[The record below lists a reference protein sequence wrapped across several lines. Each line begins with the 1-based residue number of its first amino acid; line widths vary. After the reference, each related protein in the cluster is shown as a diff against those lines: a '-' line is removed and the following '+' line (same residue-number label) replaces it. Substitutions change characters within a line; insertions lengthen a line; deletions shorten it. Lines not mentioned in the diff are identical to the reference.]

1 MKATIRNVAKLAGVA
16 PSTVSHYLNQ
26 TAPLSAATA
35 KSVEQAI
42 AALNYRVNLGARSL
56 RLRKTNSIGVVI
68 PNITSPFFGEIA
80 AVMENKLWERGFQ
93 TLLCISERSPERE
106 LSQVA
111 HLVSRQVD
119 GILLVYCSQK
129 SRVADTLKNIPVP
142 IVFVDRRV
150 PDQYSVCTD
159 NFLGGRLA
167 ARHLATLG
175 HRVIGLL
182 CGEPSVQ
189 NVVERIQGFQLELE
203 SFGLEIPEAYK
214 AKGRQDLQLGLR
226 ITDLLQLEPRP
237 TAIFATNDI
246 VAMGAWRKLVESG
259 FRIPRDISI
268 VGFDDIAIS
277 RFLVPPLT
285 TVAQPYREIGA
296 KAVQLL
302 VDLVKAGETTKP
314 AEKNVILA
322 PTLKIRGSTAPFKK
336 GGVDGKAI
344 DRLLPKKRSQSPN
357 LDQAVQPLKGA
368 SSSHH
373 SKAAA
378 DSRPIKS

>member
-1 MKATIRNVAKLAGVA
+1 MKATIRSVAELAGVA

-35 KSVEQAI
+35 KSVEEAI

-68 PNITSPFFGEIA
+68 PNITSPFFSEIA

-129 SRVADTLKNIPVP
+129 SLVADTLKNISVP

-189 NVVERIQGFQLELE
+189 NVIERIQGFQLELQR
-203 SFGLEIPEAYK
+203 FGLEIPEAYK

-246 VAMGAWRKLVESG
+246 VAIGAWRKLVESG

-268 VGFDDIAIS
+268 VGFDDISIS

-296 KAVQLL
+296 KAVALL
-302 VDLVKAGETTKP
+302 VNLVQPGDTTMP
-314 AEKNVILA
+314 ADKNVILT
-322 PTLKIRGSTAPFKK
+322 PTLKVRGSTAPLKK
-336 GGVDGKAI
+336 GGVDGTAI
-344 DRLLPKKRSQSPN
+344 DSRLPPKTKSVSQPRSSRTSTKGTSRR
-357 LDQAVQPLKGA
+357 PLK
-368 SSSHH
+368 S
-373 SKAAA
+373 
-378 DSRPIKS
+378 

>member
-1 MKATIRNVAKLAGVA
+1 MKATIRSVAKLAGVA
-16 PSTVSHYLNQ
+16 PSTVSHYLNR
-26 TAPLSAATA
+26 TAPLSPATA

-68 PNITSPFFGEIA
+68 PNITSPYFGEIA
-80 AVMENKLWERGFQ
+80 AVMENKLWEHGFQ

-111 HLVSRQVD
+111 NLVGRQVD

-129 SRVADTLKNIPVP
+129 SRVADTLGNIPVP
-142 IVFVDRRV
+142 IVFVDRQV
-150 PDQYSVCTD
+150 PDQYSICTD
-159 NFLGGRLA
+159 NVLGGRLA

-175 HRVIGLL
+175 HRAIGVL

-189 NVVERIQGFQLELE
+189 NVAERIQGFELELQK
-203 SFGLEIPEAYK
+203 FGLEIPDAYK
-214 AKGRQDLQLGLR
+214 VTGRQDLQLGLR

-246 VAMGAWRKLVESG
+246 VAIGAWRKLVESG

-268 VGFDDIAIS
+268 MGFDDIEIS

-296 KAVQLL
+296 QAVEVLISL
-302 VDLVKAGETTKP
+302 VQSRDAKMPT
-314 AEKNVILA
+314 EKNVILK
-322 PTLKIRGSTAPFKK
+322 PTLRIRGSTAPLKK
-336 GGVDGKAI
+336 GGVGGSAI
-344 DRLLPKKRSQSPN
+344 NRRVPQTTKSVSTRKPN
-357 LDQAVQPLKGA
+357 
-368 SSSHH
+368 
-373 SKAAA
+373 
-378 DSRPIKS
+378 RPISKGNSRRPFKS

>member
-1 MKATIRNVAKLAGVA
+1 MKATIRSVAKLAGVA
-16 PSTVSHYLNQ
+16 PSTISHYLNQ

-35 KSVEQAI
+35 KNVEQAI

-68 PNITSPFFGEIA
+68 PSITSPFFGEIA
-80 AVMENKLWERGFQ
+80 AIMENKLWEHGFQ

-111 HLVSRQVD
+111 HLVGRQVD

-129 SRVADTLKNIPVP
+129 SRVADTVKDIPVP

-159 NFLGGRLA
+159 NFMGGRLA

-175 HRVIGLL
+175 HRVIGVL
-182 CGEPSVQ
+182 CGEPSVE
-189 NVVERIQGFQLELE
+189 NVIERIQGFELELQK
-203 SFGLEIPEAYK
+203 FGLEIPQAYK
-214 AKGRQDLQLGLR
+214 VTGRQDLQLGLR
-226 ITDLLQLEPRP
+226 ITDLLDLEPRP

-246 VAMGAWRKLVESG
+246 VAIGAWRKLVESG

-296 KAVQLL
+296 KAVDLL
-302 VDLVKAGETTKP
+302 IDLVGSGQGKKSE
-314 AEKNVILA
+314 EKNVILA
-322 PTLKIRGSTAPFKK
+322 PALKVRGSTAPLKK
-336 GGVDGKAI
+336 GGVDGRA
-344 DRLLPKKRSQSPN
+344 LE
-357 LDQAVQPLKGA
+357 A
-368 SSSHH
+368 SSRLPRTTKSI
-373 SKAAA
+373 SKPK
-378 DSRPIKS
+378 SNRPTSQGSIRRPFKS

>member
-1 MKATIRNVAKLAGVA
+1 MKATIRSVAKLAGVA
-16 PSTVSHYLNQ
+16 PSTVSHYLNR
-26 TAPLSAATA
+26 TAPLSPATA
-35 KSVEQAI
+35 KRVEEAI

-68 PNITSPFFGEIA
+68 PNITSPYFGEIA
-80 AVMENKLWERGFQ
+80 AVMENKLWEHGFQ

-111 HLVSRQVD
+111 NLVGRQVD

-129 SRVADTLKNIPVP
+129 SRVADTLGNIPVP
-142 IVFVDRRV
+142 IVFVDRQV
-150 PDQYSVCTD
+150 PDQYSICTD
-159 NFLGGRLA
+159 NVLGGRLA

-175 HRVIGLL
+175 HRAIGVL

-189 NVVERIQGFQLELE
+189 NVAERIQGFELELRK
-203 SFGLEIPEAYK
+203 FGLEIPDAYK
-214 AKGRQDLQLGLR
+214 VTGRQDLQLGLR

-246 VAMGAWRKLVESG
+246 VAIGAWRKLVESG

-268 VGFDDIAIS
+268 MGFDDIEIS

-296 KAVQLL
+296 QAVELL
-302 VDLVKAGETTKP
+302 ISLVQSRDAKKP
-314 AEKNVILA
+314 AEKNVILN
-322 PTLKIRGSTAPFKK
+322 PTLRIRGSTAPLEK
-336 GGVDGKAI
+336 GGVDGSAI
-344 DRLLPKKRSQSPN
+344 NRRAPQTTKSVSTRKPN
-357 LDQAVQPLKGA
+357 
-368 SSSHH
+368 
-373 SKAAA
+373 
-378 DSRPIKS
+378 RPISKGNSRRPFKS

>member
-1 MKATIRNVAKLAGVA
+1 MKPTIRSVAKLAGVA

-26 TAPLSAATA
+26 TATLSAGTA
-35 KSVEQAI
+35 ESVEQAI
-42 AALNYRVNLGARSL
+42 AALNYRVNLGARNL

-111 HLVSRQVD
+111 HLVGRQVD

-129 SRVADTLKNIPVP
+129 SRVAETLKDISVP

-150 PDQYSVCTD
+150 PDQNSVCTD

-175 HRVIGLL
+175 HRVIGVL

-189 NVVERIQGFQLELE
+189 NVVERIKGFQQELQR
-203 SFGLEIPEAYK
+203 FGLEVPERYV

-246 VAMGAWRKLVESG
+246 VAIGAWRKLVESG
-259 FRIPRDISI
+259 FSIPRDISI
-268 VGFDDIAIS
+268 MGFDDIAIS

-285 TVAQPYREIGA
+285 TIAQPYREIGA
-296 KAVQLL
+296 KAVELL
-302 VDLVKAGETTKP
+302 VNLVQ
-314 AEKNVILA
+314 AEAATESAKKNLILA
-322 PTLKIRGSTAPFKK
+322 PTLKIRGSTAPLEK
-336 GGVDGKAI
+336 GGVDGRAI
-344 DRLLPKKRSQSPN
+344 DARLPKKAKPVSQTKSSP
-357 LDQAVQPLKGA
+357 K
-368 SSSHH
+368 
-373 SKAAA
+373 
-378 DSRPIKS
+378 RR

>member
-1 MKATIRNVAKLAGVA
+1 MKATIRSVAKLAGVA
-16 PSTVSHYLNQ
+16 PSTISHYLNR
-26 TAPLSAATA
+26 TAPLSPATA
-35 KSVEQAI
+35 KRVEEAI

-68 PNITSPFFGEIA
+68 PNITSPYFGEIA
-80 AVMENKLWERGFQ
+80 AVMENKLWEHGFQ

-111 HLVSRQVD
+111 NLVGRQVD

-129 SRVADTLKNIPVP
+129 SRVADTLGNIPVP
-142 IVFVDRRV
+142 IVFVDRQV
-150 PDQYSVCTD
+150 PDQYSICTD
-159 NFLGGRLA
+159 NVLGGRLA

-175 HRVIGLL
+175 HRAIGVL

-189 NVVERIQGFQLELE
+189 NVAERIQGFELELRK
-203 SFGLEIPEAYK
+203 FGLEIPDAYK
-214 AKGRQDLQLGLR
+214 VTGRQDLQLGLR

-246 VAMGAWRKLVESG
+246 VAIGAWRKLVESG

-268 VGFDDIAIS
+268 MGFDDIEIS

-296 KAVQLL
+296 EAVELL
-302 VDLVKAGETTKP
+302 ISLVQSRDAKKP
-314 AEKNVILA
+314 AEKNVILN
-322 PTLKIRGSTAPFKK
+322 PTLRIRGSTAPLEK
-336 GGVDGKAI
+336 GGVDGSAI
-344 DRLLPKKRSQSPN
+344 NRRAPQTTKSVSTRKPN
-357 LDQAVQPLKGA
+357 
-368 SSSHH
+368 
-373 SKAAA
+373 
-378 DSRPIKS
+378 RPISKGNSRRPFKS

>member
-1 MKATIRNVAKLAGVA
+1 MKATIRSVAKLAGVA
-16 PSTVSHYLNQ
+16 PSTVSHYLNR
-26 TAPLSAATA
+26 TAPLSPATA
-35 KSVEQAI
+35 KSVEEAI

-68 PNITSPFFGEIA
+68 PNITSPYFGEIA
-80 AVMENKLWERGFQ
+80 AVMENKLWEHGFQ

-111 HLVSRQVD
+111 NLVGRQVD

-129 SRVADTLKNIPVP
+129 SRVADTLGNIPVP
-142 IVFVDRRV
+142 IVFVDRQV
-150 PDQYSVCTD
+150 PDQYSICTD
-159 NFLGGRLA
+159 NVLGGRLA

-175 HRVIGLL
+175 HRAIGVL

-189 NVVERIQGFQLELE
+189 NVVERMQGFELELQK
-203 SFGLEIPEAYK
+203 FGLEIPDAYK
-214 AKGRQDLQLGLR
+214 VTGRQDLQLGLR

-246 VAMGAWRKLVESG
+246 VAIGAWRKLVESG

-268 VGFDDIAIS
+268 MGFDDIEIS

-296 KAVQLL
+296 QAVELL
-302 VDLVKAGETTKP
+302 ISLVQSRDAKKP
-314 AEKNVILA
+314 AEKNVILN
-322 PTLKIRGSTAPFKK
+322 PTLRIRGSTAPLEK
-336 GGVDGKAI
+336 GGVDGSAI
-344 DRLLPKKRSQSPN
+344 NRRAPQTTKSVSTRKPN
-357 LDQAVQPLKGA
+357 
-368 SSSHH
+368 
-373 SKAAA
+373 
-378 DSRPIKS
+378 RPISKGNSRRPFKS

>member
-1 MKATIRNVAKLAGVA
+1 MKATIRSVAKLAGVA

-26 TAPLSAATA
+26 TAALSAATA

-42 AALNYRVNLGARSL
+42 TALNYRVDLGARSL
-56 RLRKTNSIGVVI
+56 RLRKTNSIGLVI

-80 AVMENKLWERGFQ
+80 AVMENKLWERGYQ

-129 SRVADTLKNIPVP
+129 SLVAETLKDIPVP

-150 PDQYSVCTD
+150 SDQFSICTD
-159 NFLGGRLA
+159 NLLGGRLA
-167 ARHLATLG
+167 ARHLAKLG
-175 HRVIGLL
+175 HRVIGML

-189 NVVERIQGFQLELE
+189 NVIERIRGFHLELQR
-203 SFGLEIPEAYK
+203 FGIAIPDGYK
-214 AKGRQDLQLGLR
+214 ATGRQALQLGLR
-226 ITDLLQLEPRP
+226 ITDLLELSPRP

-246 VAMGAWRKLVESG
+246 VAIGAWRKLVESG
-259 FRIPRDISI
+259 FRIPQDISI

-285 TVAQPYREIGA
+285 TVAQPYREMGA
-296 KAVQLL
+296 KAVELL
-302 VDLVKAGETTKP
+302 VNLVQSGQAAP
-314 AEKNVILA
+314 PIEKNIILT
-322 PTLKIRGSTAPFKK
+322 PTLKVRGSTAPLKK
-336 GGVDGKAI
+336 GGVDGP
-344 DRLLPKKRSQSPN
+344 D
-357 LDQAVQPLKGA
+357 
-368 SSSHH
+368 
-373 SKAAA
+373 
-378 DSRPIKS
+378 

>member
-1 MKATIRNVAKLAGVA
+1 MKATIRSVAKLAGVA

-35 KSVEQAI
+35 KNVEQAI
-42 AALNYRVNLGARSL
+42 AALNYQVNLGARSL

-80 AVMENKLWERGFQ
+80 AVMENKLWEHGFQ

-129 SRVADTLKNIPVP
+129 SRVADTLKQISVP

-150 PDQYSVCTD
+150 PDQHSICTD

-167 ARHLATLG
+167 ARHLASLG
-175 HRVIGLL
+175 HHVIGLL
-182 CGEPSVQ
+182 CGEPSVE
-189 NVVERIQGFQLELE
+189 NVAERIEGFQLELQ
-203 SFGLEIPEAYK
+203 SFGLEVPDAYMV
-214 AKGRQDLQLGLR
+214 KGRQDLQLGLR
-226 ITDLLQLEPRP
+226 ITDLLQLAPRP

-246 VAMGAWRKLVESG
+246 VAIGAWRKLVESG

-285 TVAQPYREIGA
+285 TVAQPYQEIGT
-296 KAVQLL
+296 KAVEML
-302 VDLVKAGETTKP
+302 VDLVKAGGTPQP

-322 PTLKIRGSTAPFKK
+322 PTLKVRGSTAPLKK

-344 DRLLPKKRSQSPN
+344 DGRLPQRTKSVPQPKSSRSNP
-357 LDQAVQPLKGA
+357 
-368 SSSHH
+368 
-373 SKAAA
+373 
-378 DSRPIKS
+378 

>member
-1 MKATIRNVAKLAGVA
+1 MKATIRSVAKLAGVA

-35 KSVEQAI
+35 KNVEQAI
-42 AALNYRVNLGARSL
+42 AALNYRVNLGARNL

-119 GILLVYCSQK
+119 GVLLVYCSQK
-129 SRVADTLKNIPVP
+129 SRVAETLKDISVP

-150 PDQYSVCTD
+150 PDQYSICTD

-182 CGEPSVQ
+182 CGEPSVE
-189 NVVERIQGFQLELE
+189 NVAERIEGFQLELQR
-203 SFGLEIPEAYK
+203 FGLELPEAYK

-226 ITDLLQLEPRP
+226 ITELLQLEPRP

-246 VAMGAWRKLVESG
+246 VAIGAWRKLVESG

-268 VGFDDIAIS
+268 MGFDDIAIS

-285 TVAQPYREIGA
+285 TVAQPYREIGT
-296 KAVQLL
+296 KAVEML
-302 VDLVKAGETTKP
+302 VDLVKAGETAKP

-322 PTLKIRGSTAPFKK
+322 PTLKIRGSTAPLKK
-336 GGVDGKAI
+336 GGVDGRAI
-344 DRLLPKKRSQSPN
+344 DGRLPERTKPVSPPGSKRPTS
-357 LDQAVQPLKGA
+357 KGA
-368 SSSHH
+368 SR
-373 SKAAA
+373 
-378 DSRPIKS
+378 RPLKS

>member
-1 MKATIRNVAKLAGVA
+1 MALLRSPPSMKATIRNVAKLAGVA
-16 PSTVSHYLNQ
+16 PSTVSHFLNQ

-35 KSVEQAI
+35 KSVEEAI
-42 AALNYRVNLGARSL
+42 AALNYQVNLGARSL

-68 PNITSPFFGEIA
+68 PNIVSPYFGEIA
-80 AVMENKLWERGFQ
+80 AVMENKLWARGYQ
-93 TLLCISERSPERE
+93 TLLCISERSPDRE

-111 HLVSRQVD
+111 NLVGRQVD

-129 SRVADTLKNIPVP
+129 SRVASIIKDFPVP

-167 ARHLATLG
+167 ARHLASLG
-175 HRVIGLL
+175 HRTIGVL

-189 NVVERIQGFQLELE
+189 NVTERIEGFQFELRR
-203 SFGLEIPEAYK
+203 FGVEVPDQYK

-226 ITDLLQLEPRP
+226 IMDLMELKPRP

-246 VAMGAWRKLVESG
+246 VAIGAWRKLVESG
-259 FRIPRDISI
+259 FRIPGDVSI

-285 TVAQPYREIGA
+285 TIAQPYRETGA
-296 KAVQLL
+296 KAVELL
-302 VDLVKAGETTKP
+302 LDILKSDSAVKPSPKS
-314 AEKNVILA
+314 VILA
-322 PTLKIRGSTAPFKK
+322 PSLKVRGSTAPLEK
-336 GGVDGKAI
+336 GG
-344 DRLLPKKRSQSPN
+344 
-357 LDQAVQPLKGA
+357 
-368 SSSHH
+368 
-373 SKAAA
+373 A
-378 DSRPIKS
+378 DSCN

>member
-1 MKATIRNVAKLAGVA
+1 MKATIRSVAKLAGVA
-16 PSTVSHYLNQ
+16 PSTVSHYLNR
-26 TAPLSAATA
+26 TAPLSPATA
-35 KSVEQAI
+35 KRVEEAI

-68 PNITSPFFGEIA
+68 PNITSPYFGEIA
-80 AVMENKLWERGFQ
+80 AVMENKLWEHGFQ

-111 HLVSRQVD
+111 NLVGRQVD

-129 SRVADTLKNIPVP
+129 SRVADTLGNIPVP
-142 IVFVDRRV
+142 IVFVDRQV
-150 PDQYSVCTD
+150 PDQYSICTD
-159 NFLGGRLA
+159 NVLGGRLA

-175 HRVIGLL
+175 HRAIGVL

-189 NVVERIQGFQLELE
+189 NVAERIQGFELELRK
-203 SFGLEIPEAYK
+203 FGLEIPDAYK
-214 AKGRQDLQLGLR
+214 VTGRQDLQLGLC

-246 VAMGAWRKLVESG
+246 VAIGAWRKLVESG

-268 VGFDDIAIS
+268 MGFDDIEIS

-296 KAVQLL
+296 QAVELL
-302 VDLVKAGETTKP
+302 ISLVQSRDAKKP
-314 AEKNVILA
+314 AEKNVILN
-322 PTLKIRGSTAPFKK
+322 PTLRIRGSTAPLEK
-336 GGVDGKAI
+336 GGVDGSAI
-344 DRLLPKKRSQSPN
+344 NRRAPQTTKSVSTRKPN
-357 LDQAVQPLKGA
+357 
-368 SSSHH
+368 
-373 SKAAA
+373 
-378 DSRPIKS
+378 RPISKGNSRRPFKS

>member
-1 MKATIRNVAKLAGVA
+1 MKATIRSVAKLAGVA
-16 PSTVSHYLNQ
+16 PSTVSHYLNR
-26 TAPLSAATA
+26 TAPLSPATA
-35 KSVEQAI
+35 KSVEEAI

-80 AVMENKLWERGFQ
+80 AVMENKLWEHGFQ

-111 HLVSRQVD
+111 NLVGRQVD

-129 SRVADTLKNIPVP
+129 SRVADTLGNIPVP
-142 IVFVDRRV
+142 IVFVDRQV
-150 PDQYSVCTD
+150 PDQYSICTD

-175 HRVIGLL
+175 HRAIGVL

-189 NVVERIQGFQLELE
+189 NVVERMQGFELELQK
-203 SFGLEIPEAYK
+203 FGLEIPDAYK
-214 AKGRQDLQLGLR
+214 VTGRQDLQLGLR

-246 VAMGAWRKLVESG
+246 VAIGAWRKLVESG

-268 VGFDDIAIS
+268 MGFDDIEIS

-296 KAVQLL
+296 QAVELL
-302 VDLVKAGETTKP
+302 ISLVQSRDAKRP
-314 AEKNVILA
+314 AEKNVILK
-322 PTLKIRGSTAPFKK
+322 PTLRIRGSTAPLKK
-336 GGVDGKAI
+336 GGVDGSAI
-344 DRLLPKKRSQSPN
+344 NRRVPQTTKPVSTRKPN
-357 LDQAVQPLKGA
+357 
-368 SSSHH
+368 
-373 SKAAA
+373 
-378 DSRPIKS
+378 RPISKGNSRRPFKS

>member
-1 MKATIRNVAKLAGVA
+1 MKATIRSVAKLAGVA

-35 KSVEQAI
+35 KSVAEAI
-42 AALNYRVNLGARSL
+42 AALNYRVNLGARNL

-80 AVMENKLWERGFQ
+80 AIMENTLWERGFQ

-129 SRVADTLKNIPVP
+129 SRIADTLKQISVP

-150 PDQYSVCTD
+150 PDQYSVSTD

-167 ARHLATLG
+167 ARHLAGLG

-189 NVVERIQGFQLELE
+189 NVAERIQGFQLELQ

-246 VAMGAWRKLVESG
+246 VAIGAWRKLVESG

-268 VGFDDIAIS
+268 MGFDDIAIS

-296 KAVQLL
+296 KAVELL
-302 VDLVKAGETTKP
+302 VDLVQAEETTKP
-314 AEKNVILA
+314 ADKNVILA
-322 PTLKIRGSTAPFKK
+322 PTLKIRGSTAPLKK
-336 GGVDGKAI
+336 GGIDGRAI
-344 DRLLPKKRSQSPN
+344 DGRLPQRINSVSQPKSSRPTT
-357 LDQAVQPLKGA
+357 KGA
-368 SSSHH
+368 SR
-373 SKAAA
+373 
-378 DSRPIKS
+378 RPLKS

>member
-1 MKATIRNVAKLAGVA
+1 MKATIRSVAKLAGVA
-16 PSTVSHYLNQ
+16 PSTVSHYLNR
-26 TAPLSAATA
+26 TAPLSPATA
-35 KSVEQAI
+35 KRVEEAI

-68 PNITSPFFGEIA
+68 PNITSPYFGEIA
-80 AVMENKLWERGFQ
+80 AVMENKLWEHGFQ

-111 HLVSRQVD
+111 NLVGRQVD

-129 SRVADTLKNIPVP
+129 SRVADTLGNIPVP
-142 IVFVDRRV
+142 IVFVDRQV
-150 PDQYSVCTD
+150 PDQYSICTD
-159 NFLGGRLA
+159 NVLGGRLA

-175 HRVIGLL
+175 HRAIGVL

-189 NVVERIQGFQLELE
+189 NVAERIQGFELELRK
-203 SFGLEIPEAYK
+203 FGLEIPDAYK
-214 AKGRQDLQLGLR
+214 VTGRQDLQLGLR

-246 VAMGAWRKLVESG
+246 VAIGAWRKLVESG

-268 VGFDDIAIS
+268 MGFDDIEIS

-296 KAVQLL
+296 QAVELL
-302 VDLVKAGETTKP
+302 ISLVQSRDAKKP
-314 AEKNVILA
+314 AEKNVILN
-322 PTLKIRGSTAPFKK
+322 PTLRIRGSTAPLEK
-336 GGVDGKAI
+336 GGADGSAI
-344 DRLLPKKRSQSPN
+344 NRRAPQTTKSVSTRKPN
-357 LDQAVQPLKGA
+357 
-368 SSSHH
+368 
-373 SKAAA
+373 
-378 DSRPIKS
+378 RPISKGNSRRPFKS

>member
-1 MKATIRNVAKLAGVA
+1 MKATIRSVAKLAGVA
-16 PSTVSHYLNQ
+16 PSTVSHYLNR
-26 TAPLSAATA
+26 TAPLSPATA
-35 KSVEQAI
+35 KSVEEAI

-80 AVMENKLWERGFQ
+80 AVMENKLWEHGFQ

-111 HLVSRQVD
+111 NLVGRQVD

-129 SRVADTLKNIPVP
+129 SRVADTLGNIPVP
-142 IVFVDRRV
+142 IVFVDRQV
-150 PDQYSVCTD
+150 PDQYSISTD

-175 HRVIGLL
+175 HRAIGVL

-189 NVVERIQGFQLELE
+189 NVVERMQGFELELQK
-203 SFGLEIPEAYK
+203 FGLEIPDAYK
-214 AKGRQDLQLGLR
+214 VTGRQDLQLGLR
-226 ITDLLQLEPRP
+226 ITDLLQLDPRP

-246 VAMGAWRKLVESG
+246 VAIGAWRKLVESG

-268 VGFDDIAIS
+268 MGFDDIEIS

-296 KAVQLL
+296 RAVELL
-302 VDLVKAGETTKP
+302 ISLLQSGDAKKP
-314 AEKNVILA
+314 AEKNVILN
-322 PTLKIRGSTAPFKK
+322 PTLRIRGSTAPLEK
-336 GGVDGKAI
+336 GGVDGSAI
-344 DRLLPKKRSQSPN
+344 NRRAPQTTKSVSTRKPN
-357 LDQAVQPLKGA
+357 
-368 SSSHH
+368 
-373 SKAAA
+373 
-378 DSRPIKS
+378 RPISKGNSRRPFKS

>member
-1 MKATIRNVAKLAGVA
+1 MKATIRSVAKLAGVA

-26 TAPLSAATA
+26 TAPLSPATA
-35 KSVEQAI
+35 KNVEQAI

-68 PNITSPFFGEIA
+68 PNITSPYFGEIA
-80 AVMENKLWERGFQ
+80 AIMENKLWERGFQ

-111 HLVSRQVD
+111 HLVARQVD

-129 SRVADTLKNIPVP
+129 SRVADTLGNIPVP
-142 IVFVDRRV
+142 IVFVDRQV
-150 PDQYSVCTD
+150 PDQYSICTD
-159 NFLGGRLA
+159 NVLGGRLA

-175 HRVIGLL
+175 HRAIGVL

-189 NVVERIQGFQLELE
+189 NVVERMQGFQLELQE
-203 SFGLEIPEAYK
+203 FGLEIPDAYK
-214 AKGRQDLQLGLR
+214 VTGRQDLQLGLR

-246 VAMGAWRKLVESG
+246 VAIGAWRKLAESG

-268 VGFDDIAIS
+268 VGFDDIEIS

-296 KAVQLL
+296 KAVELL
-302 VDLVKAGETTKP
+302 ISLVQSGDAKKP
-314 AEKNVILA
+314 PEENVILT
-322 PTLKIRGSTAPFKK
+322 PTLRIRGSTAPLTK
-336 GGVDGKAI
+336 GGADGSAI
-344 DRLLPKKRSQSPN
+344 HRRVPQTTKSVSASKSNHPIS
-357 LDQAVQPLKGA
+357 KGN
-368 SSSHH
+368 
-373 SKAAA
+373 
-378 DSRPIKS
+378 SRRPFKS

>member
-1 MKATIRNVAKLAGVA
+1 MKATIRSVAKLAGVA
-16 PSTVSHYLNQ
+16 PSTVSHYLNR
-26 TAPLSAATA
+26 TAPLSPATA
-35 KSVEQAI
+35 KRVEEAI

-68 PNITSPFFGEIA
+68 PNITSPYFGEIA
-80 AVMENKLWERGFQ
+80 AVMENKLWEHGFQ

-111 HLVSRQVD
+111 NLVGRQVD

-129 SRVADTLKNIPVP
+129 SRVADTLGNIPVP
-142 IVFVDRRV
+142 IVFVDRQV
-150 PDQYSVCTD
+150 PDQYSICTD
-159 NFLGGRLA
+159 NVLGGRLA

-175 HRVIGLL
+175 HRAIGVL

-189 NVVERIQGFQLELE
+189 NVAERIQGFELELGK
-203 SFGLEIPEAYK
+203 FGLEIPDAYK
-214 AKGRQDLQLGLR
+214 VTGRQDLQLGLR

-246 VAMGAWRKLVESG
+246 VAIGAWRKLVESG

-268 VGFDDIAIS
+268 MGFDDIEIS

-296 KAVQLL
+296 QAVELL
-302 VDLVKAGETTKP
+302 ISLVQSRDAKKP
-314 AEKNVILA
+314 AEKNVILN
-322 PTLKIRGSTAPFKK
+322 PTLRIRGSTAPLEK
-336 GGVDGKAI
+336 GGIDGSAI
-344 DRLLPKKRSQSPN
+344 NRRAPQTTKSVSTRKPN
-357 LDQAVQPLKGA
+357 
-368 SSSHH
+368 
-373 SKAAA
+373 
-378 DSRPIKS
+378 RPISKGNSRRPFKS